1 MTNVPTPE
9 SAETEPVVEALPDES
24 ADLVVEE
31 ISESAAPDAEA
42 VAEDA
47 AEPET
52 DAVPAAADA
61 ETPAEPDAIAAPD
74 SAVDS
79 LLEEAPAA
87 PAPAASPKPRAVPG
101 KPKSAI
107 RPIAPATP
115 TVSAA
120 SAADALSA
128 ASFGR
133 VEIDGTVSVRDGDGW
148 REVGQYPDGTPEE
161 ALAYFVR
168 KFLDLAGEVT
178 LLEARNRRDGASAS
192 ELRGT
197 LQTIR
202 ERVSGASAVGDFAAL
217 EARLARLE
225 SALNKA
231 SAEQSKAQR
240 VAVDAAIAERTVL
253 VERIEAIAARDPKS
267 IQWKQTSV
275 EVTELF
281 EQWQKHQADG
291 PRLPKTVGQQ
301 LWKRFRDARATLDK
315 LRREFYSGLDEQHK
329 SARDSKAKLAERAEA
344 LISKGEDGI
353 GDYRALLDQWKN
365 AGRAGKKADDALW
378 ARFKAAGDALYAARA
393 GREEADVEAS
403 KEKIE
408 AKRALLVE
416 AAAVPKQKD
425 TTKARQLLT
434 GIQRRWDEIGRV
446 FPREVERGL
455 DDDLRKIEQGIKQ
468 REETDWKSNNPETKA
483 RQNDMTQKLRD
494 AIAGLEADL
503 DAAKAKKDKAAIA
516 KAAEALDARK
526 AWLKALGG

>member
-9 SAETEPVVEALPDES
+9 SAETEPVVEDLPDASS
-24 ADLVVEE
+24 ADVVEE
-31 ISESAAPDAEA
+31 IPTPADTDASA
-42 VAEDA
+42 DA
-47 AEPET
+47 AVET
-52 DAVPAAADA
+52 PADADAAA
-61 ETPAEPDAIAAPD
+61 ETPVEVDTAVETPADAD
-74 SAVDS
+74 DTT
-79 LLEEAPAA
+79 AA
-87 PAPAASPKPRAVPG
+87 PADADTSAEPPAPATPKPRAVPG

-107 RPIAPATP
+107 RPIAPAAP

-120 SAADALSA
+120 SAADALAA

-192 ELRGT
+192 ELRTT
-197 LQTIR
+197 LQTVR

-217 EARLARLE
+217 ETRLTRLDA
-225 SALNKA
+225 ALSKA

-240 VAVDAAIAERTVL
+240 AAVDAAIAERTVY
-253 VERIEAIAARDPKS
+253 VERIEALAARDPKS
-267 IQWKQTSV
+267 IQWKQTSA
-275 EVTELF
+275 EVTDLF
-281 EQWQKHQADG
+281 EQWQKHQATG

-315 LRREFYSGLDEQHK
+315 HRREFYSGLDEQHK

-344 LISKGEDGI
+344 LVSKGEDGI
-353 GDYRALLDQWKN
+353 ADYRALLDQWKN
-365 AGRAGKKADDALW
+365 SGRAGKKADDALW

-393 GREEADVEAS
+393 GREEADAEAS

-408 AKRALLVE
+408 AKRALLIE
-416 AAAVPKQKD
+416 AAAVPKEKD
-425 TTKARQLLT
+425 TAKARQLLT
-434 GIQRRWDEIGRV
+434 SIQRRWDEIGRV
-446 FPREVERGL
+446 FPREAERGL
-455 DDDLRKIEQGIKQ
+455 DDDLRKIEQGLKQ

-483 RQNDMTQKLRD
+483 RQNDMTQQLRD

-503 DAAKAKKDKAAIA
+503 EAAKAKKDKGAITRA
-516 KAAEALDARK
+516 TEALDARK